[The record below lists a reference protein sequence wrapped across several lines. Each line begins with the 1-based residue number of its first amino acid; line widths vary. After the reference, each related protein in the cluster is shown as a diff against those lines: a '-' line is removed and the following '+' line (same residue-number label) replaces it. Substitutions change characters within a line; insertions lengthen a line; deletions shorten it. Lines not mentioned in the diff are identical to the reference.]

1 MDSATLPARTR
12 ATFSAIEVDRRL
24 GDLVNQLRATLR
36 LGAFFIWCG
45 GAFAASLLAQL
56 MIVLM
61 PSVGVSAKRITAKVW
76 ARGVCLII
84 GLQVDVQ
91 GSPTRTSVHPRFKS
105 PELHRH
111 RHAHVR
117 DPWCVRRQVRSGQLA
132 SSWSAVPR
140 GQHHFCRQT
149 EQKDV
154 VRVNAEIDRI
164 LARGEGLI
172 MFPEGT
178 SSQGRSVLPFRS
190 SLLQPACSAGH
201 PVNYASLSYHTP
213 SGAPPAE
220 MSVCWWGDMTFG
232 DHFWGLLQLPS
243 IEGSI
248 SFGDQSVAAGSRH
261 ELAHALQIAVI
272 ENFRPVSDTPEGEP
286 ETKCMDLN

>member
-1 MDSATLPARTR
+1 M
-12 ATFSAIEVDRRL
+12 
-24 GDLVNQLRATLR
+24 NQLRATLR

-91 GSPTRTSVHPRFKS
+91 GSPPEPPFILVSNHLSYIDIVTLMSVIPGVFVAKS
-105 PELHRH
+105 EVANWPLLGPLSRV
-111 RHAHVR
+111 ASTIFV
-117 DPWCVRRQVRSGQLA
+117 DRQSK
-132 SSWSAVPR
+132 
-140 GQHHFCRQT
+140 
-149 EQKDV
+149 KDV